1 MKMLSEKYVVDYKN
15 LLSWF
20 I

>member
-1 MKMLSEKYVVDYKN
+1 MLSEKYVVDYKN